1 MQTTPLDRL
10 SALSGPSFAASFIG
24 MGLAIGTLASLAG
37 MGGGFLIVPLFL
49 FLGMEHMSASGTSI
63 CVALLISLS
72 GFAADAMGGRVDF
85 SLGLW
90 VGLGGLFGAQAGT
103 RLARK
108 VSGDAFRKI
117 FATLLVSLAFE
128 VAFLSQRLETAIPG
142 AAKDILW
149 LTLHPAWLTAMG
161 VGVGALAAFVGLG
174 GGFLLTPLFLTM
186 GMSPPLAV
194 GTSFCAILCI
204 APSSIFAHVRSHS
217 VIRYRI
223 ALFTGAGGV
232 IGAQL
237 GSRLVP
243 HVPAG
248 LFRGLF
254 GLLMALLAAKLF
266 LQRSEKTR

>member
-24 MGLAIGTLASLAG
+24 MGLIVGTCASLAG

-72 GFAADAMGGRVDF
+72 GFVADALGGRVDF
-85 SLGLW
+85 SLGW
-90 VGLGGLFGAQAGT
+90 WIGLGGLVGAQAGT
-103 RLARK
+103 RLAHAISADTFRK
-108 VSGDAFRKI
+108 V

-128 VAFLSQRLETAIPG
+128 VAFLSQRLEIAIPG
-142 AAKDILW
+142 AEKDILW
-149 LTLHPAWLTAMG
+149 LTLHPVWLTALGMG
-161 VGVGALAAFVGLG
+161 VGAVAAFVGLG

-186 GMSPPLAV
+186 GMSPSLAV

-204 APSSIFAHVRSHS
+204 APSSILAHIRSHS
-217 VIRYRI
+217 IIRYRI
-223 ALFTGAGGV
+223 ALLTGIGGV
-232 IGAQL
+232 IGAQF
-237 GSRLVP
+237 GSHLVS

-248 LFRGLF
+248 LFRKLF
-254 GLLMALLAAKLF
+254 GLLMLLLAAKLF
-266 LQRSEKTR
+266 LGQPAKKA